1 MTAIPEADFRIITG
15 GEVILRAA
23 GGAIDAY
30 WDIFSIHKNED
41 VYEILEQYFIGLID
55 DRDLVDGAVPQ
66 DKIDD
71 PFKTDPKRDQTL
83 IVHTDKPFNAE
94 TPEADLNTFITPTE
108 KHYVRHHLWSVIN
121 ARRTLYA
128 LI

>member
-1 MTAIPEADFRIITG
+1 MVAILEANYLLIAG

-23 GGAIDAY
+23 GGAIEAY

-55 DRDLVDGAVPQ
+55 DRDLVDGKVAQ
-66 DKIDD
+66 DQIDD

-83 IVHTDKPFNAE
+83 IVHTDRPFNGE
-94 TPEADLNTFITPTE
+94 TPDADLNNFITPTE

-121 ARRTLYA
+121 ARRPLEA
-128 LI
+128 PV

>member
-1 MTAIPEADFRIITG
+1 LLITG

-30 WDIFSIHKNED
+30 WDIFSIHKKED

-55 DRDLVDGAVPQ
+55 ERDLVDGAVPQ
-66 DKIDD
+66 DQIDD
-71 PFKTDPKRDQTL
+71 PFKTDPKRDQSL

-94 TPEADLNTFITPTE
+94 TPETDLNAFITPVG
-108 KHYVRHHLWSVIN
+108 KHYVRHHLW
-121 ARRTLYA
+121 
-128 LI
+128 